1 MWFMAVQTG
10 EDVAAG
16 LTFGIGVPEIIIIGI
31 IAGSPAPMHFG
42 GPVKGVK
49 ISAALG
55 TVNGI

>member
-1 MWFMAVQTG
+1 MAIQAG
-10 EDVAAG
+10 EDIAPG
-16 LTFGIGVPEIIIIGI
+16 LALGIGTPEVIIIGI

-55 TVNGI
+55 TINRV